1 MQDGDATDSSRT
13 LIALQKQKTTL
24 QSRVRKLTKER
35 DSLSDKLTEIVE
47 KVKEYRARREII
59 ERSFKKI
66 REIGI
71 NDNDR
76 YLAVI
81 KL

>member
-1 MQDGDATDSSRT
+1 M
-13 LIALQKQKTTL
+13 
-24 QSRVRKLTKER
+24 KER
-35 DSLSDKLTEIVE
+35 DSLSDKLIEIVE
-47 KVKEYRARREII
+47 KVKEHRARREII

-76 YLAVI
+76 YLGI

>member
-1 MQDGDATDSSRT
+1 M
-13 LIALQKQKTTL
+13 

-35 DSLSDKLTEIVE
+35 DNLSNKLTEIVE
-47 KVKEYRARREII
+47 KVKEYRTRKEII

-76 YLAVI
+76 YLVVI